1 MTSRAIVIGSGIAGI
16 AASIRLRALGYKVD
30 VFEAYHKPGGKLQ
43 EFELEGYRFDAGP
56 SLFTLPHL
64 VDELF
69 KLAGEE
75 PGKHFHYLRKENVC
89 NYFWEDGLRFQAPA
103 GPEEFASRAA
113 STFNESRPDILN
125 YIRRNSEKYRLTAPL
140 FIERSLHRMSTFFN
154 KQAWQA
160 VSRLSQLD
168 IFSNLHQLNHK
179 NFKSK
184 KLVQLFDRYATY
196 NGSSPYQT
204 SGIMS
209 MIPHLEMDIGT
220 FFPIGGMYRI
230 TESLCGLAERMG
242 VRFHFN
248 SPVERIS
255 VNQGSADGI
264 VLASG
269 EKREAELI
277 VSNMDVFSTYHR
289 LLTDQPKP
297 RRILNQER
305 SCSAIIFYWG
315 VRKEFDELDLH
326 NIIFSEDY
334 RGEFEYIFKKKDLHP
349 DPTVYINITS
359 KHNTSDAPEGCEN
372 WFVLINAP
380 YNDGQDWDEMVER
393 CRMNV
398 MSKVNR
404 VLGVDLASLIELE
417 EVLDPREI
425 ESRTSSYKGALYGTS
440 SNSMFSAFWR
450 HPNFKRSIGNL
461 YFCGGSVHPGGGIP
475 LCLNSAK
482 IVGNMVAE
490 AKGREFS
497 TSIMK

>member
-1 MTSRAIVIGSGIAGI
+1 MTSKAIVIGSGIAGI
-16 AASIRLRALGYKVD
+16 AASVRLRALGYEVE

-43 EFELEGYRFDAGP
+43 EFLLEGYRFDAGP

-69 KLAGEE
+69 ELGGED
-75 PGKHFHYLRKENVC
+75 PKDHFHYLKKNQVC
-89 NYFWEDGLRFQAPA
+89 HYFWENGKRFQAPA
-103 GPEEFASRAA
+103 DIEAFASSAA
-113 STFNESRPDILN
+113 KTFNEPKRNILK
-125 YIRRNSEKYRLTAPL
+125 YISKNSAKYHLTAPL
-140 FIERSLHRMSTFFN
+140 FIEKSLHRLSTFFN
-154 KQAWQA
+154 RQALKA
-160 VSRLSQLD
+160 VLQLRQLN
-168 IFSNLHQLNHK
+168 IFSNLHQLNKRH
-179 NFKSK
+179 FKSK
-184 KLVQLFDRYATY
+184 ELVQLFDRYATY

-220 FFPIGGMYRI
+220 FFPLGGMYRI

-242 VRFHFN
+242 VQFHFS
-248 SPVERIS
+248 SPVERIL
-255 VNQGSADGI
+255 VNQGKADGI

-269 EKREAELI
+269 EKREADLI

-297 RRILNQER
+297 KRILNQER

-315 VRKEFDELDLH
+315 VRKEFEELDLH

-334 RGEFEYIFKKKDLHP
+334 RGEFEHIFKKKDLHP

-359 KHNTSDAPEGCEN
+359 KHNASDAPAGCEN

-380 YNDGQDWDEMVER
+380 YNDGQDWNELVDR
-393 CRMNV
+393 CRNNV
-398 MSKVNR
+398 IKKVNR
-404 VLGVDLASLIELE
+404 VLGVDLASLIEVE
-417 EVLDPREI
+417 VVLDPREI

-450 HPNFKRSIGNL
+450 HPNFKRSISNL

-490 AKGREFS
+490 ARGEHFS
-497 TSIMK
+497 SAITH